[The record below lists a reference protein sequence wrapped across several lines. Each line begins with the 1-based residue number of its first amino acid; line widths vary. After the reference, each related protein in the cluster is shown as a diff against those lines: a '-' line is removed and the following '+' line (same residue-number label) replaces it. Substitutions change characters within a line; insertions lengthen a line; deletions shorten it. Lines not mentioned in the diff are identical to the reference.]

1 MSCNANEIEQ
11 LRQGWQPRDL
21 GIGMGRADLSITYR
35 TDTRDR
41 PLSAIGVRPAAGDP
55 RRGWLTADGWTVPVA
70 LGRGGI
76 LANKR
81 EGDGGTPRG
90 TFYPR
95 QLWWRADRHPRP
107 RTFLPVRPIRPED
120 AWCEDPHDRH
130 YNQPIRLV
138 RDQAGDR
145 LTREDHLYDF
155 IVEIDHNA
163 APRIAGRGSAVFLH
177 LARTNF
183 SPTAGCVSMTK
194 SAMLRLLRRMGPRT
208 KIIIG

>member
-1 MSCNANEIEQ
+1 MKRSTTSKVY
-11 LRQGWQPRDL
+11 
-21 GIGMGRADLSITYR
+21 GIGSPDH
-35 TDTRDR
+35 
-41 PLSAIGVRPAAGDP
+41 PLSMVRIRARAGNS
-55 RRGWLTADGWTVPVA
+55 RQGWLTAGGMTIPVS

-95 QLWWRADRHPRP
+95 QLWWRADRHPKP
-107 RTFLPVRPIRPED
+107 RTFLPVRPIQPED
-120 AWCEDPHDRH
+120 AWCEDPQDRH
-130 YNQPIRLV
+130 YNQPICLV

-194 SAMLRLLRRMGPRT
+194 SAMLRLLRRMSPQT
-208 KIIIG
+208 KIMIG